1 MRAVRARLEPMPV
14 LKRLPPSW
22 PSTAARMMVAIGI
35 AIFIGWV
42 MDGGLLGALLGIPV
56 GVIVGFVAELN
67 LRRWERRD

>member
-1 MRAVRARLEPMPV
+1 
-14 LKRLPPSW
+14 
-22 PSTAARMMVAIGI
+22 MMVAIGI